1 MNKKTWVKD
10 IDKYTLFNDL
20 TSQSK
25 IDIKDNEK
33 NNTINDDKE

>member
-10 IDKYTLFNDL
+10 IDKCTLFNDL